1 MLTVPSA
8 SVAPLSSCNATLGTP
23 VEKGSTTVSIGFG
36 QVVIDSRRADEI
48 AAFWSALL
56 DRAVNDGANQ
66 FFAMIPASEDSSFP
80 AMMFLAVP
88 EPRQGKN
95 RLHLDLVATDL
106 SAEVDRAVGLGAT
119 KVAEF
124 DEYGTRW
131 VTLTDPE
138 GNVFDI
144 GVGSSEEE
152 AVS

>member
-1 MLTVPSA
+1 M
-8 SVAPLSSCNATLGTP
+8 TL
-23 VEKGSTTVSIGFG
+23 GFG
-36 QVVIDSRRADEI
+36 QVVIDSQRADDI

-56 DRAVNDGANQ
+56 ERPVRDGANQ
-66 FFAMIPASEDSSFP
+66 FFAMIPASEDGTFP

-95 RLHLDLVATDL
+95 RMHLDLVAADL
-106 SAEVDRAVGLGAT
+106 STAVERAVALGAT
-119 KVAEF
+119 QVAEF

-144 GVGSSEEE
+144 GVGQSAVEE
-152 AVS
+152 AG

>member
-1 MLTVPSA
+1 M
-8 SVAPLSSCNATLGTP
+8 TLG
-23 VEKGSTTVSIGFG
+23 FG
-36 QVVIDSRRADEI
+36 HVVIDSQRADDI

-56 DRAVNDGANQ
+56 ERPVTAGANQ
-66 FFAMIPASEDSSFP
+66 FFAMIPASEDASFP

-119 KVAEF
+119 NVAEF

-144 GVGSSEEE
+144 GVGSSAEE

>member
-1 MLTVPSA
+1 M
-8 SVAPLSSCNATLGTP
+8 TLG
-23 VEKGSTTVSIGFG
+23 FG
-36 QVVIDSRRADEI
+36 HVVIDSQRADDI

-56 DRAVNDGANQ
+56 ERPVTEGANQ
-66 FFAMIPASEDSSFP
+66 FFAMIRASEDSSFP

-144 GVGSSEEE
+144 GVGSSAEE